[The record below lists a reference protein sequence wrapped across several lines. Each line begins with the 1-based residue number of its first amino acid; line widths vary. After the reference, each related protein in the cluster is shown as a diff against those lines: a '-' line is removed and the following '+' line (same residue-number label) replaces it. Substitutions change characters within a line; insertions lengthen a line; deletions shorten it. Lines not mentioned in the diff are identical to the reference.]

1 MPPPPPNKTMQWALR
16 AAGLVAVAVV
26 SGLIW
31 FYITDDSGST
41 PSDGAGQSGTQA
53 PPSVYKFEPHKDMP
67 RPDTVDDCAKHA
79 YDATR
84 TFLTNTPCDHLSRQL
99 FVADYKGRTV
109 YTSVSVVVMRDAD
122 KADQLRQLTDKNGSG
137 NVSDVVRDG
146 VVKIDGLK
154 TLSANDG
161 YKSKQTGKEV
171 VIVESDFA
179 PKDRSGDKTADQDA
193 LDDVCEDALSL
204 AGQVDAGSG

>member
-1 MPPPPPNKTMQWALR
+1 MQWALR

-26 SGLIW
+26 SGLVW
-31 FYITDDSGST
+31 FYVTNDSAST
-41 PSDGAGQSGTQA
+41 PSDGADQSSTQ
-53 PPSVYKFEPHKDMP
+53 EPESLYDFKPHEEMP
-67 RPDTVDDCAKHA
+67 EPDTVDDCAKHA
-79 YDATR
+79 YDATQ
-84 TFLTNTPCDHLSRQL
+84 TFLTNNPCDHLSRQL
-99 FVADYKGRTV
+99 FVARYKGRTV

-122 KADQLRQLTDKNGSG
+122 KAEQLRQLTDKNGSG

-146 VVKIDGLK
+146 LVKIDGLK

-179 PKDRSGDKTADQDA
+179 PKDRSGDKAADQDA
-193 LDDVCEDALSL
+193 LDDVCDDALSL
-204 AGQVDAGSG
+204 AGRVDAGSG